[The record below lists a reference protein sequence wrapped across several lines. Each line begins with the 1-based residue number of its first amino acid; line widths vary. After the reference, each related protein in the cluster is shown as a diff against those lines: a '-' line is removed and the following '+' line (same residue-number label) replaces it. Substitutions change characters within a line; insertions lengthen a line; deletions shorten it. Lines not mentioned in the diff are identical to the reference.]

1 MHSSDPDAVYP
12 ISSAAQLV
20 GMHANTL
27 RKYERQRL
35 IHPSRTTGN
44 LRLFS
49 PSDLARLRQIK
60 RLVDD
65 GGVNLAGVEIILD
78 LTERLFAL
86 RDALTSESPGTT
98 ADVRRHLEAMLA
110 TLRALPAEAG
120 EPGYSTE
127 DADES
132 RGARTESDVPGSPG
146 RTDRSQ

>member
-1 MHSSDPDAVYP
+1 MHSSDPNAVYP

-60 RLVDD
+60 RMVDD
-65 GGVNLAGVEIILD
+65 GGVNLAGVEIVLD

-86 RDALTSESPGTT
+86 RDALANESSVPS
-98 ADVRRHLEAMLA
+98 ADVRRQLEAMLV
-110 TLRALPAEAG
+110 TLKALPEEGGLA
-120 EPGYSTE
+120 GYSTE
-127 DADES
+127 DAHEP
-132 RGARTESDVPGSPG
+132 RGARTESDVPGTAG
-146 RTDRSQ
+146 RPDGSE